1 MYFIFRSAIN
11 LTTDNIYFDRLATYR
26 IDERL
31 YVEMS
36 RFSQYFTEFLSEN
49 SFRNKLVE
57 SVKKLIERKPMSI
70 EEELK
75 QESNRLR

>member
-11 LTTDNIYFDRLATYR
+11 LNYSIYLNRLATYR

-36 RFSQYFTEFLSEN
+36 RISQHFMEFLSEN

-57 SVKKLIERKPMSI
+57 SVKKPMKRKPMSI